1 MHSFRRIAVAF
12 AISASAC
19 AATDAPPLTAS
30 FEVIQDQP
38 INNGSIR
45 EVYVRIDEPIA
56 EEQVRAVAVKVK
68 NAAYSSC
75 PKTKVWFLLPSQR
88 IGSGAWASATF
99 RPELEVMIIGAHAET
114 HHALETAVTAAKG
127 EVLGQWIWDIGSL
140 AHKIT
145 LIKRGDAVVMR
156 KTFVD
161 TRGRSVEDEKPV
173 EILGPNKYRY
183 PGSETTWMRIN
194 PTGAL
199 EFHDRDGGMDSA
211 RPVK

>member
-1 MHSFRRIAVAF
+1 MRSIQQITAVF
-12 AISASAC
+12 AVLFSAC
-19 AATDAPPLTAS
+19 GAPALTTS
-30 FEVIQDQP
+30 FEVLQDQP

-56 EEQVRAVAVKVK
+56 EEQVRAVAFKVK

-99 RPELEVMIIGAHAET
+99 RPELEVIIIGARAGT
-114 HHALETAVTAAKG
+114 HHALEKAVTAAKG
-127 EVLGQWIWDIGSL
+127 EVLGQWIWDIGSF

-173 EILGPNKYRY
+173 EILGPNKYRF
-183 PGSETTWMRIN
+183 PGSETTWIRIN
-194 PTGAL
+194 ASGQL
-199 EFHDRDGGMDSA
+199 EFHDREGGMDVA